1 MTAARCIG
9 VGKLIHQNQLRL
21 SFEDGVDVH
30 LIELVAMIGHRLAV
44 DDFESIDKRF
54 CFLSPMRLDNADHH
68 INAVR
73 FARTSRHQHFIGL
86 ADARSCSQKYFQT
99 AARFALRLFKQ
110 RIGGGPHIAKAK
122 IVRYQA
128 LFP

>member
-1 MTAARCIG
+1 
-9 VGKLIHQNQLRL
+9 L
-21 SFEDGVDVH
+21 DGIDIH

-44 DDFESIDKRF
+44 DDLKPIDKRF
-54 CFLSPMRLDNADHH
+54 RFLSPMRLDNANHH

-86 ADARSCSQKYFQT
+86 ANAGCCSQKYLET
-99 AARFALRLFKQ
+99 AARFALCLFKQ
-110 RIGGGPHIAKAK
+110 RIGGRPHIAKAK

-128 LFP
+128 SFLKMRRQRASPPVERFHF